1 MSRRLLKT
9 EILLAKMNRELVRF
23 DTCIECRF
31 KSIVP
36 LNGIDEHGCNWSHA
50 NLNCKG
56 FPAKVDQPAA
66 LCQPDVVCQPV
77 ATTVIMEAKKRY
89 NIW

>member
-50 NLNCKG
+50 NLTCKG
-56 FPAKVDQPAA
+56 YPTAAGQPPDI
-66 LCQPDVVCQPV
+66 CQPFTVCHPM
-77 ATTVIMEAKKRY
+77 TDNVITSAKNKY
-89 NIW
+89 NVR